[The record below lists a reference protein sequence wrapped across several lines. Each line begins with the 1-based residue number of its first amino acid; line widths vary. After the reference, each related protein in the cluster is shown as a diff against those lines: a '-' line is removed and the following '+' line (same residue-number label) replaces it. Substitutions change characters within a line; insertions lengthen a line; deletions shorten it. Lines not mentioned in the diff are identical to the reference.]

1 MPEKN
6 TGKSET
12 SKPETAF
19 TIEQQRRLEAAHEAR
34 QMLTMTGFRLS
45 GGPTSEEPIITLAE
59 WILGGN
65 DNAQPQIT
73 VNVTAVGVEP
83 EDFEDKEDEG
93 PSDDELPK
101 SYWCPACGKAHSIEK
116 LPKGMQ
122 RLLADLMGDDHNG

>member
-45 GGPTSEEPIITLAE
+45 GGPTSEEPIIALAE
-59 WILGGN
+59 WILNGL
-65 DNAQPQIT
+65 
-73 VNVTAVGVEP
+73 P
-83 EDFEDKEDEG
+83 EDNKADEDGGEFQ
-93 PSDDELPK
+93 LPNEF
-101 SYWCPACGKAHSIEK
+101 WCESCGKAHSIEK
-116 LPKGMQ
+116 LPDAAR
-122 RLLADLMGDDHNG
+122 RLLEDLMEGLDLGGIFGGSSKPGKDH